1 MHNRTIRRS
10 ALALGA
16 LFVVAAEAFTLGA
29 AAPPASQALA
39 LLGDSPLWS
48 AAGTVVRPVARGIA
62 SGAASVVA
70 DASIALMRSSIEI
83 GRAAAALTPD
93 GPMSQ
98 DTGPSEECVA
108 ETDADVEVVVD
119 VQDYSVAT
127 VAFCE
132 GTNCSMT
139 AVRIIDGGSA
149 PCASTKSLN
158 FRRSNREPSAR
169 SAAVRSSM
177 RRL

>member
-1 MHNRTIRRS
+1 MQNRTNRRI

-16 LFVVAAEAFTLGA
+16 VLVLAAQAFTLST
-29 AAPPASQALA
+29 AAPPAGQMLA
-39 LLGDSPLWS
+39 VLGDSPLWS
-48 AAGTVVRPVARGIA
+48 AAGTVVKPVARGIA
-62 SGAASVVA
+62 SGAVSLVA
-70 DASIALMRSSIEI
+70 DASIALMRGGIEI
-83 GRAAAALTPD
+83 GRAATALTPD
-93 GPMSQ
+93 GPVCE
-98 DTGPSEECVA
+98 DTGPSGCVA
-108 ETDADVEVVVD
+108 EADAEFDVVVD
-119 VQDYSVAT
+119 VESYSVAT
-127 VAFCE
+127 VDFCE

-158 FRRSNREPSAR
+158 FSRSNREPSAR